1 MSVGGG
7 VRDDSVDIRPSD
19 QVSVL
24 LLTGKNWDQ
33 IQASLISLQTS
44 LTASISARG
53 WSKSPLPQVGTDS
66 SGS

>member
-33 IQASLISLQTS
+33 IQASLISLRTS
-44 LTASISARG
+44 LTASLSAREG
-53 WSKSPLPQVGTDS
+53 SKSPLPQVGTDS

>member
-44 LTASISARG
+44 LTASISA
-53 WSKSPLPQVGTDS
+53 
-66 SGS
+66 